1 MAISKS
7 SGLLFLIL
15 VGWVYSNTI
24 VMPKDV
30 SNSFFAG
37 RSGDIV
43 IHDKKT
49 SNSLGFAVFYNHK
62 DISSQIQETEVGDII
77 SHLMG
82 TTPLNS
88 QRSRAHFP
96 KTDFFNKPKANLLF
110 FLNSNHVGQLKTFS
124 EETQTPIL
132 RETYPAQTV
141 PNLVSML
148 SGRTPSSHGIIANQ
162 WKDAASSSL
171 IEANSEWD
179 SAGSFS
185 SNLQDIFTLTFGGRS
200 LVISAA
206 GARDIARSL
215 SAKPYTLP
223 AKSNNYGVYLKH
235 GKNATSVYAKGNGK
249 FSITYEQI
257 SEIFGG
263 ETVQGDKCSLSM
275 NKEAEFGLLAEVAF
289 VEYVV
294 RMLNAD
300 HEINALTVDDVPDM
314 FSFGFTGLNKIEAT
328 YGADSAE
335 MKCALDLVD
344 STMSKAIE
352 GIKSVYG
359 NILTEAL
366 VVSPDGD
373 KISTEVIDKLKEAV
387 PAGLIERSNIRKFYP
402 NLYLTESIPAAKKER
417 LCASI
422 SNALADLHMEAVCMP
437 EPAFAMDAESM
448 KVLQSTRAT
457 TNETSEAAIFQI
469 VLWSSVGLIGATAF
483 GSYFMFTIDPSTD
496 TLLYSH
502 DINHP
507 NPKFGNF

>member
-1 MAISKS
+1 
-7 SGLLFLIL
+7 
-15 VGWVYSNTI
+15 
-24 VMPKDV
+24 
-30 SNSFFAG
+30 
-37 RSGDIV
+37 
-43 IHDKKT
+43 
-49 SNSLGFAVFYNHK
+49 
-62 DISSQIQETEVGDII
+62 
-77 SHLMG
+77 MG

-96 KTDFFNKPKANLLF
+96 TTDFFNKPKANLLF
-110 FLNSNHVGQLKTFS
+110 FLNSNHVGQMKTFS
-124 EETQTPIL
+124 GETQTPIL

-141 PNLVSML
+141 SNLVTML
-148 SGRTPSSHGIIANQ
+148 SGHTPSSHGIIANQ
-162 WKDAASSSL
+162 WKDAASSSK

-179 SAGSFS
+179 TAGSFS
-185 SNLQDIFTLTFGGRS
+185 SNLQDMFTLTFGGRS

-206 GARDIARSL
+206 GAKDVARSL
-215 SAKPYTLP
+215 SAKPFTLP
-223 AKSNNYGVYLKH
+223 ANSNNYGVYLRF
-235 GKNATSVYAKGNGK
+235 GQNATSVYAKGNGK

-263 ETVQGDKCSLSM
+263 ETVEGEQCSLSM
-275 NKEAEFGLLAEVAF
+275 NKDADFGLLAEVAF

-300 HEINALTVDDVPDM
+300 HEINALTTDDAPDM
-314 FSFGFTGLNKIEAT
+314 FSFGFTALNKIEAV

-335 MKCALDLVD
+335 MKCALNLVD

-352 GIKSVYG
+352 GIKSIYG
-359 NILTEAL
+359 GKILAEAV
-366 VVSPDGD
+366 VVSPNGD
-373 KISTEVIDKLKEAV
+373 KISTEVADRLRKAV
-387 PAGLIERSNIRKFYP
+387 PAGLVEGSNIKKFYP
-402 NLYLTESIPAAKKER
+402 NLYLTESISSAKKER

-422 SNALADLHMEAVCMP
+422 SNALVDLDMEAVCMP

-448 KVLQSTRAT
+448 KVMQSIRADSG
-457 TNETSEAAIFQI
+457 NETSEAAIFQI
-469 VLWSSVGLIGATAF
+469 VLWSSIGMIGAVAF